1 MKEVQIPQTLIT
13 LAVGLGIWFI
23 PAPDG
28 VVAEAWHLFAIF
40 VATILGIILKA
51 APMGTMCM
59 IAIALTAF
67 TQVLAPGDAGKSITL
82 ALKGFGDKV
91 IWLIGI
97 SFFIARGFIKTG
109 LGNRIAFLFIRIIHP
124 VTALS

>member
-1 MKEVQIPQTLIT
+1 LV
-13 LAVGLGIWFI
+13 I
-23 PAPDG
+23 PAPQG
-28 VVAEAWHLFAIF
+28 VVIEAWHLFAIF

-67 TQVLAPGDAGKSITL
+67 TQVLAPGEAGKSITL

-109 LGNRIAFLFIRIIHP
+109 LGNRIAFYSLEYSVKVH
-124 VTALS
+124 LD